1 MSSQTLTNVIMPE
14 QRKQHIIELIIQGFS
29 KYVENLAAI
38 GKTSYRFDTVG
49 ISPQITKD
57 DLMKGIQRRYP
68 DSKISYHEDYVN
80 ISLLKKVLKK
90 TILID
95 WS

>member
-1 MSSQTLTNVIMPE
+1 MSSQKFANIMQE
-14 QRKQHIIELIIQGFS
+14 EHKQQIIELIIQGFS
-29 KYVENLAAI
+29 KYVDNLTAI

-49 ISPQITKD
+49 ISPQITKE
-57 DLMKGIQRRYP
+57 DLMTGIQRRYP
-68 DSKISYHEDYVN
+68 GSKISYHEDYVN

>member
-1 MSSQTLTNVIMPE
+1 MSSQTFTNVIQE
-14 QRKQHIIELIIQGFS
+14 DRKLQLINIIIQGFS

-49 ISPQITKD
+49 ISPQITKE
-57 DLMKGIQRRYP
+57 DLISGIRLKYP
-68 DSKISYHEDYVN
+68 DSKVSYHEDYVN